1 MAYPFSGTFLP
12 LNGGRVR
19 NPPLQCTRAGRGKEP
34 QHLLRIPTVSPHHRQ
49 LPPPAY
55 PGVPAAGAL
64 GADAGGGRRPGRVRL
79 PFNIV
84 PMGV

>member
-12 LNGGRVR
+12 LNGGRVI
-19 NPPLQCTRAGRGKEP
+19 NPPLQCTRAGPGKKP
-34 QHLLRIPTVSPHHRQ
+34 QHLLRIPTVSPTTTNS
-49 LPPPAY
+49 PAPY
-55 PGVPAAGAL
+55 PGVPGAGAL

>member
-1 MAYPFSGTFLP
+1 MAYPLSGMFPP
-12 LNGGRVR
+12 LNGGRVI
-19 NPPLQCTRAGRGKEP
+19 NPPLPATRAGPGKKP
-34 QHLLRIPTVSPHHRQ
+34 QHLLRIPAVSTPTAS
-49 LPPPAY
+49 PAY
-55 PGVPAAGAL
+55 PGVPGAGAL